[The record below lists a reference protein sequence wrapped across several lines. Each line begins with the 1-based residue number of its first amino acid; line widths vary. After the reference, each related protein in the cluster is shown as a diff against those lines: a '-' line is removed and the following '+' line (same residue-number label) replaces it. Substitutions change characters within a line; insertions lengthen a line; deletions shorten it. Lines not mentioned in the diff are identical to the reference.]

1 MKKIY
6 KKSLRDLL
14 KNKLQYIS
22 VFIVIL
28 LGTALFLGFS
38 TTSSFMDNYLKTY
51 CKDYNMPD
59 LWVYYSGIT
68 KDQADEIFDIDDVD
82 QIEAR
87 YTYDVSVNYDDG
99 HQSKLTL
106 TSYDEDSNITE
117 PYVCK
122 GRLPENDHEMTVDRE
137 YADAN
142 DISIGDE
149 LTVSLEGCDI
159 DMEVVG
165 TVESVEHMLKLA
177 NSLSDIPDHEAYGI
191 GYFYTDTIKAEFGAQ
206 PDYNQVI
213 VTADKDTDVYKLS
226 DEIKDKTEDYNYINA
241 ANRQMNTG
249 YASFSANVDQNKRFG
264 FICPVIFFLIAAMIL
279 FITISN
285 LINTQ
290 RTQIGVMKALG
301 YKKSMIVKHYM
312 FNSIAVS
319 ILGTVVGGVIG
330 NIVMPRI
337 LVAALLRQL
346 DVPEVTFGFHYLN
359 IIPAALLMS
368 AIAAVA
374 TLLSCRKPLK
384 EGPASAM
391 RPKSPKADHKILMER
406 IPGLWSSMK
415 TDSKMAM
422 RNIFSNKKRTIL
434 SILGITGSM
443 MLIVV
448 GFGLKDSCN
457 ELLKIQYKDILISD
471 VEVNF
476 NYAVRNDS
484 GMYDYTDVKDIELP
498 EGTKALAYTS
508 IPSEVHVGSG
518 DAEEIIYASLVS
530 FDGDYEDYISI
541 LDKNDKNIDIKDD
554 GVVISQSIANKY
566 GYKTGDK
573 IKLRTIDSNYE
584 STDIEAE
591 INDISYQYLTQE
603 IYCTEAFMESYDI
616 DPNPLNM
623 YVNVEKGTSAKDVAA
638 EFGDMKEV
646 SAARMIDD
654 IEADAVEFTSVIVMD
669 TIVLSIVAFLIS
681 LAVISSIS
689 NINYIERKRVL
700 ATMKSTGYSN
710 GRIFKVFVKENM
722 FVSVIGGLLGIPAGI
737 GLLFSVLDLVQTT
750 TCAYPK
756 PPVLLNV
763 TISFCMILV
772 YSLIANL
779 TVRRKIKKLNT
790 IETLKAVE

>member
-68 KDQADEIFDIDDVD
+68 KDQADEILDIDDVD
-82 QIEAR
+82 KIEAR
-87 YTYDVSVNYDDG
+87 YTYDVSVDYDDG

-149 LTVSLEGCDI
+149 LTVSLEGYDI

-301 YKKSMIVKHYM
+301 YRKSMIAKHYM

-391 RPKSPKADHKILMER
+391 RPKSPKADH
-406 IPGLWSSMK
+406 
-415 TDSKMAM
+415 
-422 RNIFSNKKRTIL
+422 
-434 SILGITGSM
+434 
-443 MLIVV
+443 
-448 GFGLKDSCN
+448 
-457 ELLKIQYKDILISD
+457 
-471 VEVNF
+471 
-476 NYAVRNDS
+476 
-484 GMYDYTDVKDIELP
+484 
-498 EGTKALAYTS
+498 
-508 IPSEVHVGSG
+508 
-518 DAEEIIYASLVS
+518 
-530 FDGDYEDYISI
+530 
-541 LDKNDKNIDIKDD
+541 
-554 GVVISQSIANKY
+554 
-566 GYKTGDK
+566 
-573 IKLRTIDSNYE
+573 
-584 STDIEAE
+584 
-591 INDISYQYLTQE
+591 
-603 IYCTEAFMESYDI
+603 
-616 DPNPLNM
+616 
-623 YVNVEKGTSAKDVAA
+623 
-638 EFGDMKEV
+638 
-646 SAARMIDD
+646 
-654 IEADAVEFTSVIVMD
+654 
-669 TIVLSIVAFLIS
+669 
-681 LAVISSIS
+681 
-689 NINYIERKRVL
+689 
-700 ATMKSTGYSN
+700 
-710 GRIFKVFVKENM
+710 
-722 FVSVIGGLLGIPAGI
+722 
-737 GLLFSVLDLVQTT
+737 
-750 TCAYPK
+750 
-756 PPVLLNV
+756 
-763 TISFCMILV
+763 
-772 YSLIANL
+772 
-779 TVRRKIKKLNT
+779 
-790 IETLKAVE
+790 